1 MRVRR
6 HTVVFCLLIF
16 PSPGMLRAKTLRSRV
31 DSERFFGNW
40 IGMFRNSGV
49 ILVGSLWIALSSLV
63 YGSEATADQHTARA
77 VQLVKEGKDK
87 EALEEF
93 TKAIEA
99 DSKNPMF
106 YRNRAALCSR
116 MKDWEHAAVDYT
128 QVLSLQP
135 DDLTSQLNRG
145 IAFTEAKKFDE
156 AEKDFAA
163 VLAKKPDEQRAL
175 KYQAYVLA
183 AKKDTGQAAEEV
195 AKLIE
200 KNPTDPKL
208 YLSRAQIYAAGAKWQ
223 EAIAHSSR
231 GLEIDGKNVEA
242 LTGSANPYIQGKYN
256 AKALED
262 LTALLSIKPNDPV
275 ALFPRGD

>member
-16 PSPGMLRAKTLRSRV
+16 PSPGMLRAKTLRSRL

-93 TKAIEA
+93 TKAIE
-99 DSKNPMF
+99 
-106 YRNRAALCSR
+106 
-116 MKDWEHAAVDYT
+116 
-128 QVLSLQP
+128 
-135 DDLTSQLNRG
+135 
-145 IAFTEAKKFDE
+145 
-156 AEKDFAA
+156 
-163 VLAKKPDEQRAL
+163 
-175 KYQAYVLA
+175 
-183 AKKDTGQAAEEV
+183 
-195 AKLIE
+195 
-200 KNPTDPKL
+200 TDPKL

-223 EAIAHSSR
+223 EAIADYSKV
-231 GLEIDGKNVEA
+231 LEIEAKNVEA
-242 LTGSANPYIQGKYN
+242 LTGRANAYIHAN
-256 AKALED
+256 DHAKALDD
-262 LTALLSIKPNDPV
+262 LTALLAIKPNDLD
-275 ALFPRGD
+275 ALLRRGDLFREDGQIDKAIADYCAVIQAKPDEAAAYAGKGYAEMKKNDKEAALADFNKAS

>member
-16 PSPGMLRAKTLRSRV
+16 PSPGMLRAKTLRSRL

-77 VQLVKEGKDK
+77 VQLVKEGKNK

-93 TKAIEA
+93 TKAIDA

-106 YRNRAALCSR
+106 YRNRAALYFVI
-116 MKDWEHAAVDYT
+116 KDWDHAAGDYT

-135 DDLTSQLNRG
+135 DDLASQLNRG
-145 IAFTEAKKFDE
+145 IAYTEAKKFDE
-156 AEKDFAA
+156 AQKDFAA
-163 VLAKKPDEQRAL
+163 V
-175 KYQAYVLA
+175 QA
-183 AKKDTGQAAEEV
+183 
-195 AKLIE
+195 IPRF
-200 KNPTDPKL
+200 NC
-208 YLSRAQIYAAGAKWQ
+208 
-223 EAIAHSSR
+223 EARSSGCR
-231 GLEIDGKNVEA
+231 DKTCV
-242 LTGSANPYIQGKYN
+242 
-256 AKALED
+256 
-262 LTALLSIKPNDPV
+262 
-275 ALFPRGD
+275 